1 MLRGFVLFYFIKLSY
16 RLDGEKEKNMANYVE
31 KVNFC
36 VGVYNGF
43 DADDYIIGASS
54 VEEAYSLA
62 EYWGEVRIIIDPQ
75 GGVWEF

>member
-1 MLRGFVLFYFIKLSY
+1 MLRGFVLFYFLKLSY
-16 RLDGEKEKNMANYVE
+16 RLDGGKEKKMANYAE
-31 KVNFC
+31 RKFY

-43 DADDYIIGASS
+43 DTDDYIIGASS

-75 GGVWEF
+75 GDVWEF